1 MQKTCA
7 FRTMRRRAIVASG
20 LLLAVACAPRRTALP
35 GPSEENGAVSE
46 SVFDDDVPM
55 RVENRF
61 YGDVVIYL
69 DRGGMRARLTT
80 VTGSTTRDMLIPH
93 RYFNTGVPVRL
104 IAEGIGASSGGERV
118 TTNTGDLL
126 VRPGQR
132 IVWSLETQLQRSTV
146 GVY

>member
-1 MQKTCA
+1 
-7 FRTMRRRAIVASG
+7 MRRSAIVASG

-35 GPSEENGAVSE
+35 GPGDDDGAVSE
-46 SVFDDDVPM
+46 SVFGDDVPM

-69 DRGGMRARLTT
+69 DRGGMRARLATI
-80 VTGSTTRDMLIPH
+80 TGSTTRDILIP
-93 RYFNTGVPVRL
+93 RRFFNTGVPVRL

>member
-1 MQKTCA
+1 MHLTRV
-7 FRTMRRRAIVASG
+7 FRTVGRRTIVVAG
-20 LLLAVACAPRRTALP
+20 LLLAAACAPRRAALP
-35 GPSEENGAVSE
+35 GPGDSTIPVSE
-46 SVFDDDVPM
+46 TGYTADVPL

-61 YGDVVIYL
+61 YGDVVLYI

-80 VTGSTTRDMLIPH
+80 ITGSTTRDMLIPR
-93 RYFNTGVPVRL
+93 RYFSIGVPVRL

-126 VRPGQR
+126 VRPGQQ